1 MNRST
6 TLTIAGLLLLGTGLV
21 SAQTPPTQ
29 PNPPAAPSP
38 ATPNAGTTTNCAP
51 TGSTTGSGQSGSL
64 SNRLAQSNGV
74 ICPPA
79 TTDSGMQVAP
89 PQGGALKVLPPPGT
103 PGGDQHVIPK

>member
-6 TLTIAGLLLLGTGLV
+6 VLAVGLLLLGNGLA
-21 SAQTPPTQ
+21 SAQTPPANPKQ
-29 PNPPAAPSP
+29 PNPIGPK
-38 ATPNAGTTTNCAP
+38 AGATTNCAP
-51 TGSTTGSGQSGSL
+51 AGATTGSNGQSDTL

-79 TTDSGMQVAP
+79 TSDPGMQVAP

-103 PGGDQHVIPK
+103 PGGDPKTVPK